1 MGEPGKF
8 STTLLFGLGA
18 ALSMMLVTF
27 GTYRAGPETFLGP
40 AAYLGNA
47 VIILLAAAAAFIR
60 KRANGGV
67 LGFRPALKAAFSVL
81 VLGVFGQYL
90 FTWFLL
96 NTIDPH
102 FRDSLIPVIARNSEA
117 AYRKF
122 GMPEDQIKRALDGE
136 KGVNPFA
143 LGRMVT
149 GLGFLF
155 VINFLIALLIAATV
169 RTKTSSPA
177 RPRRSQTEQ
186 PNGPQ
191 PTEQPNG
198 PQPL

>member
-8 STTLLFGLGA
+8 STTLVFGLGA

-90 FTWFLL
+90 FTWLLL

-102 FRDSLIPVIARNSEA
+102 FRDTLLPVIAKNSEA

-136 KGVNPFA
+136 KGQSIHPRQDGDRTRLSICYKLPHRAADRGDCQDKN
-143 LGRMVT
+143 G
-149 GLGFLF
+149 
-155 VINFLIALLIAATV
+155 AATAL
-169 RTKTSSPA
+169 K
-177 RPRRSQTEQ
+177 QI
-186 PNGPQ
+186 NGYFNRH
-191 PTEQPNG
+191 TC
-198 PQPL
+198 L